1 MKYAPSLPERNDNVI
16 REHPLKDFLS
26 LLARLAVL
34 VLLGYFLLGLL
45 VDAVVDRMGP
55 ETEAVL
61 TRLAVVQ
68 PEAQPEA
75 VPQADAGRTLRLQQL
90 VDGLRPC
97 ARFTGPAN
105 VRLHESA
112 VPNAMVAP
120 GGTMLVFSGLLDQ
133 VRSENGLAFVLA
145 HELAHL
151 AHRDHLRALGRGV
164 VLYGLAA
171 LVTGD
176 GSALASVLAPV
187 QQLGDAAY
195 SQARESA
202 ADAMALQVLACR
214 YGHAGGA
221 TEFFEALRARDA
233 DALPGSHYFASHPAM
248 AARIDAIHAAANMAG
263 LKSGAVLPLALPK

>member
-1 MKYAPSLPERNDNVI
+1 MKYAPSLPEHNDNVI

-26 LLARLAVL
+26 LLARLAAL
-34 VLLGYFLLGLL
+34 LLLGYFLLGLL

-55 ETEAVL
+55 ETEAAL
-61 TRLAVVQ
+61 TRLVA
-68 PEAQPEA
+68 AQPEA
-75 VPQADAGRTLRLQQL
+75 VPQADAGRSARLQQL
-90 VDGLRPC
+90 VDSLRPC

-105 VRLHESA
+105 VRLHDSA
-112 VPNAMVAP
+112 VPNAMVVP
-120 GGTMLVFSGLLDQ
+120 GGTMVVFSGLLDQ

-151 AHRDHLRALGRGV
+151 AHRDHLRALGRGI

-187 QQLGDAAY
+187 HQLGDAAY

-202 ADAMALQVLACR
+202 ADTMALQVLACR

-221 TEFFEALRARDA
+221 TELFEALRARDA

-248 AARIDAIHAAANMAG
+248 AARIDAIHAAVNKAG
-263 LKSGAVLPLALPK
+263 LKSGAVLPLSLPK

>member
-1 MKYAPSLPERNDNVI
+1 MKYAPSLPEHNDNVI

-26 LLARLAVL
+26 LLARLAAL
-34 VLLGYFLLGLL
+34 ALLGYFLLGLL

-55 ETEAVL
+55 ETEAAL
-61 TRLAVVQ
+61 TRLVAVKVEGK
-68 PEAQPEA
+68 PPA
-75 VPQADAGRTLRLQQL
+75 ADAGRSARLQQL
-90 VDGLRPC
+90 VDSLRPC

-105 VRLHESA
+105 VRLSDSA
-112 VPNAMVAP
+112 VPNAMVVP
-120 GGTMLVFSGLLDQ
+120 GGTMFVFSGLLDH

-151 AHRDHLRALGRGV
+151 SHRDHLRALGRGV

-171 LVTGD
+171 LITGD

-248 AARIDAIHAAANMAG
+248 EARIDAIHAATRKAG
-263 LKSGAVLPLALPK
+263 LTSGAVLPLSLAK

>member
-1 MKYAPSLPERNDNVI
+1 MKYAPSLPEHNDNVI

-26 LLARLAVL
+26 LLARLAAL
-34 VLLGYFLLGLL
+34 ALLGYFLLGLL

-55 ETEAVL
+55 ETEASL
-61 TRLAVVQ
+61 TRLVT
-68 PEAQPEA
+68 AQVEA
-75 VPQADAGRTLRLQQL
+75 VPRADAGRTARLQQL
-90 VDGLRPC
+90 VDSLRPC

-105 VRLHESA
+105 VRLSVSA
-112 VPNAMVAP
+112 VPNAMVVP
-120 GGTMLVFSGLLDQ
+120 GGTMFVFSGLLDQ

-151 AHRDHLRALGRGV
+151 SHRDHLRALGRGV

-171 LVTGD
+171 LITGD

-248 AARIDAIHAAANMAG
+248 DARIDAIRAAARKAG
-263 LKSGAVLPLALPK
+263 LKSGAVLPLSLAK